1 MRRTLLVLALLL
13 TAGHAAADD
22 SDDDF
27 APPTRARRGATEGS
41 PRSSVEGSAEAA
53 SGDPAGAVAT
63 AKGGDGR
70 RGFEEV
76 NFVLEHSLVMTPG
89 AATHFAPCGVF
100 TARAHYD
107 RANPDAVRL
116 SHLKLQRDP
125 ADDDFVAKFSELVD
139 DDLNYRV
146 RLPANVLHPRAD
158 EHVVAYVPARCLA
171 EAGLQ
176 NISPSTWTSEGTPQ
190 LVGVD
195 YTTAGGECH
204 VDTPAVPLGKDP
216 KFRTTAAVRF
226 YKVAPQ
232 LDPDAPTDVRGHGG
246 PGNRKQREEKQR
258 RAREGKDGKAPP
270 PREQTFWEKNWM
282 YILAA
287 SFLISNFMAPP
298 PEQTKKRA

>member
-13 TAGHAAADD
+13 TAGHAAAGD

-125 ADDDFVAKFSELVD
+125 ADDDFVAKFSKLVD

-158 EHVVAYVPARCLA
+158 EHVVAYVPSRCLA
-171 EAGLQ
+171 DAGLQ
-176 NISPSTWTSEGTPQ
+176 ENFALHMDERGNV
-190 LVGVD
+190 VGVD

-204 VDTPAVPLGKDP
+204 ADTPAVPLGKDP

-246 PGNRKQREEKQR
+246 PGNRKQHEEKQR